1 MYQCTAKEQLRSVDL
16 ALHPQLGLAPEPGN
30 LEDTG
35 METNSRPGLLRQF
48 FFSNTTTTFW
58 KLCEYR
64 NIKARSEKIS
74 PHNTQYRSSKQLTF
88 YRTSA
93 SIPALFI
100 YNENDLLAVQH
111 CTSMIVL
118 KILLT

>member
-48 FFSNTTTTFW
+48 FFLTPQPPFGNCVSIEISRLGQKKFHHIIHSTGLPSN
-58 KLCEYR
+58 
-64 NIKARSEKIS
+64 
-74 PHNTQYRSSKQLTF
+74 
-88 YRTSA
+88 
-93 SIPALFI
+93 
-100 YNENDLLAVQH
+100 
-111 CTSMIVL
+111 
-118 KILLT
+118 